1 MVLTP
6 LCTVCTNYSLQY
18 AGSIY
23 GLGFLNC
30 TLGMVL
36 ALLHESKRRATGVNE
51 LRWGQGS
58 TEWLIWPSTTGCG
71 PQQDWV
77 LLTIITACALISG
90 HGLTYACVHFC
101 IWLDY
106 WMPISPRRSP
116 GVSPLAEFTQPVK
129 QGHVISTLW
138 LVSYFYFSCIFTVL
152 WISLTPVLKYPWQLW
167 PDSNLTNMSFR
178 AHKPHCTLIFPDF
191 VQWLLRICYCSS
203 ITFAQWIWDHKTY
216 IHIFLY
222 FIYIYD
228 KYRKK

>member
-1 MVLTP
+1 MKSLT
-6 LCTVCTNYSLQY
+6 LKGGKRTRGEWKEEKEKKSLEYNTWLSGRFGVFSVKSNRIYKVALWIPIITLKRQY
-18 AGSIY
+18 GAHTAVHSVYKSLSTICRINIWFGFPELHFGDGS
-23 GLGFLNC
+23 GFVARKQEE
-30 TLGMVL
+30 G
-36 ALLHESKRRATGVNE
+36 HRGE

-77 LLTIITACALISG
+77 LLIIITACALISG

-106 WMPISPRRSP
+106 CMPISPRRSP
-116 GVSPLAEFTQPVK
+116 GVSPLAEFTRPVK

-167 PDSNLTNMSFR
+167 PDSN
-178 AHKPHCTLIFPDF
+178 
-191 VQWLLRICYCSS
+191 
-203 ITFAQWIWDHKTY
+203 
-216 IHIFLY
+216 
-222 FIYIYD
+222 
-228 KYRKK
+228 